1 MRRCGYLKEHAP
13 PSNPQQCKFVSAA
26 GAAATRRDAAALL
39 SLSISRALVI
49 TIYLH
54 SLYERVAG
62 GFALFPYT
70 TSSGIRTGVQFFS
83 TDEYGAVLS
92 SCQLAIA
99 KKDMNGKH
107 EHYIVDKLRKFAMS
121 SV

>member
-1 MRRCGYLKEHAP
+1 MDLLCFRTLL
-13 PSNPQQCKFVSAA
+13 AA
-26 GAAATRRDAAALL
+26 ESEPECNF
-39 SLSISRALVI
+39 SLRM
-49 TIYLH
+49 
-54 SLYERVAG
+54 
-62 GFALFPYT
+62 
-70 TSSGIRTGVQFFS
+70 S
-83 TDEYGAVLS
+83 TAVLS